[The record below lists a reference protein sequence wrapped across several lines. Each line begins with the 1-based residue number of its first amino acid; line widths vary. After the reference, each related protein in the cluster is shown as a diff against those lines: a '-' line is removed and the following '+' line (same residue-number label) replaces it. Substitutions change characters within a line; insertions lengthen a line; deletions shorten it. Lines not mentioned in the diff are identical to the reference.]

1 MRSFTA
7 RRLSAFLL
15 IVSLVLNLVG
25 WTMVVWN
32 VGWLVLLPIV
42 SPGDLYYPILHAIP
56 LLLIGIPLAR
66 RAE

>member
-32 VGWLVLLPIV
+32 VSWLMLLPIV
-42 SPGDLYYPILHAIP
+42 SPGDLDYPILHAIP